1 MHGGLPDVDEAD
13 PVATASEI
21 GTDGNGRRAARPRQ
35 GAGDAARVPEVIA
48 HHALDALLRQRAG
61 VAEQVRRSVL
71 HRMGQHVVMTL
82 RVQVQDGADAQQEI
96 LGVVEPRR
104 ILGPL
109 PQQCGIGQC
118 GDGARRVDVAQ
129 RARRVLHVGLEL
141 IQRGVEAGVPLVHER
156 DERVNHPRV
165 GSRRV
170 EGGREPLEERAA
182 AVDGPRV
189 DEGEQKL
196 GIVGLQALEVF
207 DIAHLMAHHE
217 PEIPEWMQQTA
228 DEPFFGVAD
237 PTAEQQQQVDVGV
250 EAQLAAAVATH
261 GHDADRLLRRR
272 RRRKK
277 LPQQDVEPLGVT
289 LERRTAGLPASGLIA
304 QLAPRR
310 REDRRRRRPRW
321 RQGLTVPGG
330 RTLVIGACS

>member
-1 MHGGLPDVDEAD
+1 MPLVDE
-13 PVATASEI
+13 
-21 GTDGNGRRAARPRQ
+21 
-35 GAGDAARVPEVIA
+35 
-48 HHALDALLRQRAG
+48 
-61 VAEQVRRSVL
+61 
-71 HRMGQHVVMTL
+71 
-82 RVQVQDGADAQQEI
+82 
-96 LGVVEPRR
+96 
-104 ILGPL
+104 
-109 PQQCGIGQC
+109 
-118 GDGARRVDVAQ
+118 
-129 RARRVLHVGLEL
+129 
-141 IQRGVEAGVPLVHER
+141 RGEH
-156 DERVNHPRV
+156 VNHPRV

-182 AVDGPRV
+182 AVDGSRV

-196 GIVGLQALEVF
+196 GIIGLQALEVF

-228 DEPFFGVAD
+228 HEPFFGVAD

-272 RRRKK
+272 SRRNK

-289 LERRTAGLPASGLIA
+289 LERRPAGLPASGLIA

-310 REDRRRRRPRW
+310 REDRRRRRGCRRRPRW
-321 RQGLTVPGG
+321 RQGLTVRDG
-330 RTLVIGACS
+330 RTLVIAACS